1 MKKIRQSFIWI
12 ALILMAF
19 SAPLNAQIS
28 KAEIIATGL
37 TCSMCS
43 NAIIKQL
50 SAMSEVDSVTTDLNT
65 NTFVVYLKKNNVLQP
80 KLLKQRV
87 EKAGFFIGSL
97 VLTMSFDNLKIDNNS
112 IVKKGNNTL
121 IFVDTKAKVLSG
133 ETKVKVLDKGY
144 ITQKEHKKMMKSFS
158 KLPSYAL
165 GNEEDY
171 HLKAL

>member
-1 MKKIRQSFIWI
+1 MKKIRQSLLSI
-12 ALILMAF
+12 ALILAVF
-19 SAPLNAQIS
+19 NAPLNAQIS

-65 NTFVVYLKKNNVLQP
+65 NTFIVYLKKANTLQP
-80 KLLKQRV
+80 KSLKHRV

-97 VLTMSFDNLKIDNNS
+97 VLTMSFENLKVDNNLV
-112 IVKKGNNTL
+112 VKTGGNTL
-121 IFVDTKAKVLSG
+121 IFVDTKAKVLAG
-133 ETKVKVLDKGY
+133 QTKVKVLDRGY
-144 ITQKEHKKMMKSFS
+144 ITQKEHKKMIKSFS

-165 GNEEDY
+165 ENEEDY

>member
-1 MKKIRQSFIWI
+1 MKKIRQSFIYI

-112 IVKKGNNTL
+112 IVKKGDNTL
-121 IFVDTKAKVLSG
+121 VFVDTKAKVLSG

-158 KLPSYAL
+158 KLPSYAFE
-165 GNEEDY
+165 NEDDY